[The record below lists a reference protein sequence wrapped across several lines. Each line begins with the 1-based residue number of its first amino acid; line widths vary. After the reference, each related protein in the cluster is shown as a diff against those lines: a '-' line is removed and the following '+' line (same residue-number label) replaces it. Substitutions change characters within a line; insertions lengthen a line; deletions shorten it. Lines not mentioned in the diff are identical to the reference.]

1 MNSGL
6 ETIEIPKTMK
16 VSLRLFLLDDQ
27 NAPSDSETPK
37 WPLGGLIRNFASTK
51 LNKIF
56 ILFNYLYLIT
66 ASPVWQE
73 VLKILYSMPLMRF
86 PDHTINAS
94 DISLKRI
101 SLPFFNSKNVLTI
114 F

>member
-16 VSLRLFLLDDQ
+16 VSLRLFLSDGQ
-27 NAPSDSETPK
+27 NAPSGLETPK
-37 WPLGGLIRNFASTK
+37 QPLGSLIRNFASTK

-66 ASPVWQE
+66 ASPIWQE
-73 VLKILYSMPLMRF
+73 VFIFLLLCVVFCKTRF
-86 PDHTINAS
+86 FQALANPAPQ
-94 DISLKRI
+94 SLQPQRNQ
-101 SLPFFNSKNVLTI
+101 LLRDT
-114 F
+114 

>member
-16 VSLRLFLLDDQ
+16 VSLRSFLSDGQ
-27 NAPSDSETPK
+27 NTPSGLETPK
-37 WPLGGLIRNFASTK
+37 QPLGSLKHNFASTK

-66 ASPVWQE
+66 ASPVWQV
-73 VLKILYSMPLMRF
+73 VLKLFIQCL
-86 PDHTINAS
+86 
-94 DISLKRI
+94 
-101 SLPFFNSKNVLTI
+101 
-114 F
+114 